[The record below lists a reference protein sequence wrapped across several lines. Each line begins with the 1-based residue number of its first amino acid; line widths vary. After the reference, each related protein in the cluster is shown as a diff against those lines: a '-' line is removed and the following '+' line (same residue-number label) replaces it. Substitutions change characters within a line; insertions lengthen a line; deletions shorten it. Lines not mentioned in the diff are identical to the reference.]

1 MHLGAPLIVVAGELV
16 SEARLVDIL
25 DKGKGAVIV
34 LDGCLA

>member
-1 MHLGAPLIVVAGELV
+1 MASGELV

-34 LDGCLA
+34 LDGCYA